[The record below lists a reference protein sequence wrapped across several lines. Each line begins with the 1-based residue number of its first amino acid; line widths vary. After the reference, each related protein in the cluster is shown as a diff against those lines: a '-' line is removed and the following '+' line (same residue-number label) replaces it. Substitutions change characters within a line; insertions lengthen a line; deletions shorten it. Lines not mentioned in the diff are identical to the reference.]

1 VTLRAVRRRLRFGEL
16 PKARNT
22 TALGL
27 KMQLAAVIHNQ
38 LRTLSPR
45 SSAMPKKRGQTLDL
59 TNAVFASPVA
69 RKNSHSSNRKSKSHT
84 NSVSASGNVLEYYSP
99 TAQAHQDLFVNPS
112 AGHPLSRPGLDF
124 LRNALHEVYEVKSK
138 DARLPSLVITP
149 FEMLRFI
156 LSRLSFGPDGPLYS
170 EQRQPILEIHGGV
183 ANHVSDCDDGVMRWQ
198 ERSFND
204 FDARFMFHQG
214 VVNFNL
220 CRSIVQEYLFLKM
233 QQTVDANVS
242 DLTISST
249 FAYFSKH
256 ALIGEQMSLL
266 SIGNSDSGKTI
277 DLEFVYINTAPRLY
291 FDDAHSCFVPL
302 SLAAFSEIEDAV
314 TPPSPSPSCSDMLQL
329 SECDVITA
337 DKDLCSSSVS
347 SDDIHPS
354 SLGESSLSSH
364 TTLRAPPS
372 PSAIPRMKR
381 DGGCAVSVPKG
392 IYAFSL
398 SGDYNLMRY
407 RRARNLLHVQ
417 QPEQVSNGLPL
428 LVHAVLVK
436 RYTIPEEDVVPL
448 SQHFA
453 SSFVSEAAANVL
465 SGREPASFL
474 QSFIRSHCNGKAV
487 QAMAVVASLIVHVS
501 VYAKP
506 ALCIRHIINPLAS
519 LYVHYCCQLMAQV
532 SQQGADGSDDL
543 RALLRVAQYICQP
556 CLGRGTASAP
566 TTEETPLNT
575 MEEVCSSSG
584 PAYLWKHHPTQ
595 HSDSFVRHR
604 LFLFACCIQKQLQ
617 YSMKSLTP
625 VVNSGIMGVSLIFVE
640 NTQVTNECVMPSDV
654 EDHVPERA
662 VAPSSYLSAVSSSQS
677 APQVEANA
685 SVSNG
690 PTVKS
695 WSQMVKGTA
704 VPVCFTAPS
713 SVPTV
718 AAPQPAAA
726 PAAASFSSVKA
737 LACAR
742 MEASALEEQFSRAC
756 SCIWM
761 QLFNAELREVAFS
774 LFFEGQIMQHIN
786 IKFRAEFERE
796 LLSRRSQ
803 NTDADPAIEY
813 CGERDS
819 GTLRFPARF
828 EPKAFDSKVAKEVSS
843 PAPHAV
849 RAATQSPARGWF
861 DSLRQSV
868 VDLLPPILRGVSPP
882 KRCSSD
888 SSRDLQVDDG
898 VFSFT
903 LGSSRRVPVS

>member
-1 VTLRAVRRRLRFGEL
+1 
-16 PKARNT
+16 
-22 TALGL
+22 
-27 KMQLAAVIHNQ
+27 
-38 LRTLSPR
+38 
-45 SSAMPKKRGQTLDL
+45 MPKKRGQTLDL

-69 RKNSHSSNRKSKSHT
+69 RKNGQASNRKAKAHS
-84 NSVSASGNVLEYYSP
+84 NSVAASSILLEYYSP

-112 AGHPLSRPGLDF
+112 AGHPLSRPGLHF
-124 LRNALHEVYEVKSK
+124 LRNALHEEYEVKSK
-138 DARLPSLVITP
+138 ETRLPTLVISP

-170 EQRQPILEIHGGV
+170 EQRQPMLEIHGGV
-183 ANHVSDCDDGVMRWQ
+183 ANHVSDADDGVMRWQ

-214 VVNFNL
+214 VINFNL
-220 CRSIVQEYLFLKM
+220 CRAIVQEYLFLKL
-233 QQTVDANVS
+233 QQTVDANAS
-242 DLTISST
+242 DLSISST

-266 SIGNSDSGKTI
+266 SIGDSDSGKTI
-277 DLEFVYINTAPRLY
+277 DLEFVYINSAPRLY

-302 SLAAFSEIEDAV
+302 SLVAFSEIEDAV

-329 SECDVITA
+329 SECDAIAA
-337 DKDLCSSSVS
+337 DKGLCSSSVS
-347 SDDIHPS
+347 SDDIHTS

-372 PSAIPRMKR
+372 PSVIPRTKR
-381 DGGCAVSVPKG
+381 DGSCAVSVPKG

-453 SSFVSEAAANVL
+453 SSFVDEAASNVR

-519 LYVHYCCQLMAQV
+519 LYVHYCCQLMQQV
-532 SQQGADGSDDL
+532 SQQGAEGSDDL

-566 TTEETPLNT
+566 TTEEAPLNI

-584 PAYLWKHHPTQ
+584 PAYLWKHHPAQ
-595 HSDSFVRHR
+595 HSDPFVRHR

-617 YSMKSLTP
+617 HRMESVAP
-625 VVNSGIMGVSLIFVE
+625 VVKSGIMGVSLIFVE
-640 NTQVTNECVMPSDV
+640 NTQVTDECVMPSEVATDLPDRV
-654 EDHVPERA
+654 
-662 VAPSSYLSAVSSSQS
+662 VAPSTYLSAVSASQ
-677 APQVEANA
+677 APAQVEASA
-685 SVSNG
+685 PVCNG
-690 PTVKS
+690 PSVKS

-704 VPVCFTAPS
+704 APIRMVAPS
-713 SVPTV
+713 ASAAV
-718 AAPQPAAA
+718 AAPESTPA
-726 PAAASFSSVKA
+726 PAASPSPSVKA

-786 IKFRAEFERE
+786 VKFRAEFERE

-803 NTDADPAIEY
+803 NVDVDPAIEY

-819 GTLRFPARF
+819 GTLRFPSRF
-828 EPKAFDSKVAKEVSS
+828 EPKPFDPKVAKDISS
-843 PAPHAV
+843 PPPHAV

-868 VDLLPPILRGVSPP
+868 VDLLPPILRGGSPP
-882 KRCSSD
+882 KRCATD

-898 VFSFT
+898 VFNFT
-903 LGSSRRVPVS
+903 IGSSRRVPVS